1 MICVSYTR
9 TMSCSLME
17 EVPSDI
23 IAQQNRR
30 IAQFASVRKW
40 KIEKK
45 YSDRKADRNEDT
57 AFRSLKEDGISG
69 KFDLVVF
76 DSINRFGITPYHG
89 YDVLALVFLP
99 AGIHFAVVE
108 DNYCSAD
115 YTKEEALTYLENK
128 RWEYRKLHSKETT
141 GRKLEKRSYEKYGYR
156 HKDGKME
163 LVIDEEVA
171 DNIRMVFDLVANGKT
186 MKQTAA
192 IMDEH
197 GIEPPHLYAKRR
209 GLKQSYSTGTVW
221 LASQVHNI
229 ISNSIYMGEW
239 VRTVNCEKVIVP
251 CPAIVSA
258 ETFQKA
264 NKSTL
269 AKKNARKAE
278 YGEINNAL
286 TGIFYDY
293 DSGWVIHQYRSQSSG
308 EKIYRLRYPKPD
320 GLEYPKMTITY
331 DEVERQVRE
340 LLQREQEKAK
350 AAIRFFATPEFE
362 QYKEE
367 QLRELREQAKE
378 VCHRMMQREFTAW
391 QENIP
396 SSEILKVQRDN
407 DAELQTVLDKMDVI
421 EALLSAENSWVKLYA
436 NMKLPKELTSKD
448 LKKYITSA
456 TLEKFETV
464 RVQLKETESY
474 LQLPQM
480 MWMEE

>member
-17 EVPSDI
+17 KVPSDI
-23 IAQQNRR
+23 ISLQNER
-30 IAQFASVRKW
+30 IAKFASARKW

-99 AGIHFAVVE
+99 AGIHFAVAE
-108 DNYCSAD
+108 DDFCSAD
-115 YTKEEALTYLENK
+115 YTHEEVLAYLENK
-128 RWEYRKLHSKETT
+128 RMDYRKLHSKETT
-141 GRKLEKRSYEKYGYR
+141 GRKLENRIYEKYGYR
-156 HKDGKME
+156 HKYGVME
-163 LVIDEEVA
+163 LVIDEVVA
-171 DNIRMVFDLVANGKT
+171 ENVRMIFDLVASGKT
-186 MKQTAA
+186 MKQTAK
-192 IMDEH
+192 IMTER
-197 GIEPPHLYAKRR
+197 GIEPPHLYAKRLGINKR
-209 GLKQSYSTGTVW
+209 SAEGTVW
-221 LASQVHNI
+221 LGSQIHNI

-258 ETFQKA
+258 ETF
-264 NKSTL
+264 
-269 AKKNARKAE
+269 RKARE
-278 YGEINNAL
+278 SSLEKKKASRAGCSPINNAL
-286 TGIFYDY
+286 SGVFYDY
-293 DSGWVIHQYRSQSSG
+293 DSGWVIHQYRSQSNG

-320 GLEYPKMTITY
+320 GLEYPKMVISY
-331 DEVERQVRE
+331 DEVDRQVRE
-340 LLQREQEKAK
+340 LLQREQKKAK
-350 AAIRFFATPEFE
+350 SAIRFFTTPEFA

-367 QLRELREQAKE
+367 QISELREQAGA
-378 VCHRMMQREFTAW
+378 VYRRMMQYEFAAW
-391 QENIP
+391 QADTP
-396 SSEILKVQRDN
+396 SSEVAKVQSEN
-407 DAELQTVLDKMDVI
+407 DAELQVLLDKMDEI
-421 EALLSAENSWVKLYA
+421 EALLSAENPWVKLYA
-436 NMKLPKELTSKD
+436 NLKLPKVLTSKD

-480 MWMEE
+480 IWMEE